1 LFPPQLCE
9 TWIVTHARR
18 SSFLQRFGECGIFYF
33 ECHCIFCSFLENLE
47 LVNTREVCRF
57 LEVSRL
63 SFSQEYGPKL
73 HEGFV
78 MVRHLANLDIEV
90 EEEDEGM
97 MGLCA
102 FPLLI

>member
-1 LFPPQLCE
+1 M
-9 TWIVTHARR
+9 A
-18 SSFLQRFGECGIFYF
+18 FLQLEKLESYLYESQSTFR
-33 ECHCIFCSFLENLE
+33 SFLENLE

-90 EEEDEGM
+90 EDEDEGM
-97 MGLCA
+97 AELHA
-102 FPLLI
+102 FLENTWRILTPIW

>member
-1 LFPPQLCE
+1 VKNHR
-9 TWIVTHARR
+9 T
-18 SSFLQRFGECGIFYF
+18 
-33 ECHCIFCSFLENLE
+33 FCSFLENLE

-90 EEEDEGM
+90 EDEDEGM
-97 MGLCA
+97 AGCA
-102 FPLLI
+102 LFLKI